1 MTLAERILAAHSG
14 NKKVSPGEFL
24 LAKVDL
30 VMAEDLTAGIAIDQF
45 RRMGGKRVFDPA
57 KVVMVSDHYVPTKD
71 VASAEAIKKIRSF
84 VKEQG
89 THYYE
94 IGPDSG
100 IEHVILPENGLVLP
114 GDLVIGADSHTCT
127 YGAIGAFATGM
138 GSTDTAAAM
147 ATGEVWLKVPPTIKF
162 TYNGELPPW
171 IGGKDLILFTIGQI
185 GVDGARYAVM
195 EFCGPAL
202 ETLTMDDRF
211 TMANMSIEAGAK
223 TGLFAV
229 DKKTIDYVETRAKRS
244 YTVYPADKKANY
256 AKVYEY
262 DISNLEPQVALPH
275 SPANAVPISQ
285 TGNVAI
291 DQVVIGSCT
300 NGRIEDMR
308 MAARILKNRT
318 VMKRVRCI
326 IIPGSQKVLLKA
338 IEEGLM
344 EVFIKAGAA
353 VSTPTCGPCVGGYCG
368 ILAAGERCVSTT
380 NRNFIGRMGSPEA
393 EIFLT
398 SPAVAAASALT
409 GRLAHPGEVT
419 KT

>member
-138 GSTDTAAAM
+138 GSTDTAAVM

-185 GVDGARYAVM
+185 GVDGALYAVM

-318 VMKRVRCI
+318 VMKGVRCI

>member
-185 GVDGARYAVM
+185 GVDGALYAVM

-229 DKKTIDYVETRAKRS
+229 DKKTIDYVKTRAKRS

-318 VMKRVRCI
+318 VMKGVRCI